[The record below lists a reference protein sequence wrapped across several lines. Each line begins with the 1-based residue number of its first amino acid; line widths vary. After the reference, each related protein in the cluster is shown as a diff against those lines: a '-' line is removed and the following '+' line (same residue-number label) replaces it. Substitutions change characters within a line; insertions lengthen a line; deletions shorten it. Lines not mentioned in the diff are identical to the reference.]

1 MVKQLVLTNKILTMN
16 AKLTQSNFK
25 GDVSSIHLNLNGECT
40 LTCACAN
47 ITDFNEVSL
56 TVNNLRKMAYAK
68 VDDAIDKAVGDFMKG
83 KLKQID

>member
-1 MVKQLVLTNKILTMN
+1 MDTMN

-25 GDVSSIHLNLNGECT
+25 GDVGSMHLNLNGECT

-56 TVNNLRKMAYAK
+56 TVNNLRKMAYSK
-68 VDDAIDKAVGDFMKG
+68 VDDVIDKAVGDFMKG
-83 KLKQID
+83 KIKNID